1 MIISNKKNRKG
12 RHDVNNLFNIT
23 FFIWLLSYTK
33 AGLTDKKIDVIKK
46 NQLLLPY
53 DAVSV
58 HYSFLNSMFGLRFRC
73 YPILLKKK

>member
-12 RHDVNNLFNIT
+12 RHDVNNLFNVT

-53 DAVSV
+53 
-58 HYSFLNSMFGLRFRC
+58 
-73 YPILLKKK
+73 